1 MQSKSTLKIT
11 GALLALSLIVNQHAI
26 LTPLSASN
34 FDPLG
39 SVGFGSGP
47 TEWVM

>member
-26 LTPLSASN
+26 LTPYRHPILTPSAA
-34 FDPLG
+34 
-39 SVGFGSGP
+39 
-47 TEWVM
+47 